1 MRNVPPARRRVP
13 GWLAA
18 GNHGGIRGQEGWVTA
33 MGDTLFDIHI
43 SYRRGDR
50 DLAAAL
56 ARRLEERGVTTQ
68 YDAGIGGA
76 RTLAPEAGP
85 EQARMLV
92 ILASSEPHDGRDL
105 KRELAAAD
113 KLARP
118 VVTLLLE
125 DMEPKGATLQ
135 ALADRIWVR
144 AHPEPM
150 TRIDEIVELLATL
163 AGKGTPKAAPAPA
176 PETLEGREQS
186 LDAAISELLSDS
198 VDPASRA
205 PADPAAYVGR
215 AGSGGRPAPARGG
228 PMAAAATVATLGVYG
243 AMAKRDALKRFRAN
257 ARRL

>member
-1 MRNVPPARRRVP
+1 MS
-13 GWLAA
+13 
-18 GNHGGIRGQEGWVTA
+18 
-33 MGDTLFDIHI
+33 DTPFDIHI

-85 EQARMLV
+85 EQARILV
-92 ILASSEPHDGRDL
+92 ILASSEAPDAREL

-113 KLARP
+113 RLARA

-125 DMEPKGATLQ
+125 DMEPRGATLQ

-150 TRIDEIVELLATL
+150 ARIDEIVELLATL
-163 AGKGTPKAAPAPA
+163 AGKGTPKPAPA
-176 PETLEGREQS
+176 PEPETLEGKERS
-186 LDAAISELLSDS
+186 LDAAISEMLSDT
-198 VDPASRA
+198 VDTAGRA
-205 PADPAAYVGR
+205 PTDPAAYVGR

-228 PMAAAATVATLGVYG
+228 PVAAAATVVTLGVYG

-257 ARRL
+257 VKRL

>member
-1 MRNVPPARRRVP
+1 MS
-13 GWLAA
+13 
-18 GNHGGIRGQEGWVTA
+18 
-33 MGDTLFDIHI
+33 DTPFDIHI

-50 DLAAAL
+50 DLAASL

-76 RTLAPEAGP
+76 RTIAPEAGP

-92 ILASSEPHDGRDL
+92 ILASSEAPDAREL

-113 KLARP
+113 RLARP

-125 DMEPKGATLQ
+125 DMEPRGATLK

-150 TRIDEIVELLATL
+150 ARIDEIVELLATL
-163 AGKGTPKAAPAPA
+163 AGKGTPRPAPA
-176 PETLEGREQS
+176 PEPETLEGKERS
-186 LDAAISELLSDS
+186 LDAAISEMLSDS

-205 PADPAAYVGR
+205 PTDPAAYVGR
-215 AGSGGRPAPARGG
+215 ANSGGRPVAARGG
-228 PMAAAATVATLGVYG
+228 AIAGVATVVTLGVYG
-243 AMAKRDALKRFRAN
+243 AMAKRDALKQFRAN
-257 ARRL
+257 VKRL